1 MGEKDTGTYTLYMM
15 DSNGQKYELGGF
27 PETNGEILIHGD
39 SDEYLENAFSSGSF
53 TCEINIENL
62 KHIFGTLGKLLGK
75 VTQNN
80 NWRKLH
86 GLPMRR
92 RKWLRQ

>member
-1 MGEKDTGTYTLYMM
+1 MGEKDTGTQTLYMM
-15 DSNGQKYELGGF
+15 DSNGQKYELGGLQ
-27 PETNGEILIHGD
+27 EQNNRILIHGD
-39 SDEYLENAFSSGSF
+39 SDEYLENATGSF
-53 TCEINIENL
+53 TMEIDIKKL
-62 KHIFGTLGKLLGK
+62 KHTQAWRRLFGGVL
-75 VTQNN
+75 QN

>member
-1 MGEKDTGTYTLYMM
+1 MGEKDTGTQTLYMM
-15 DSNGQKYELGGF
+15 DSDGQKYELGGF

-39 SDEYLENAFSSGSF
+39 SDEYLKNASSSGSF

-62 KHIFGTLGKLLGK
+62 KHIFGTWGKLLGK

>member
-1 MGEKDTGTYTLYMM
+1 MGEKDTGTQTLYMM
-15 DSNGQKYELGGF
+15 DSNGQKYELGGLQEQNNRIF
-27 PETNGEILIHGD
+27 IHGD
-39 SDEYLENAFSSGSF
+39 SDEYLKNAFSSGSL

-80 NWRKLH
+80 NWRKYH

-92 RKWLRQ
+92 RKWLR

>member
-1 MGEKDTGTYTLYMM
+1 MGEKDTGTQTLYMM
-15 DSNGQKYELGGF
+15 DSNGQKYELGGLQ
-27 PETNGEILIHGD
+27 EQNNRILIHGD
-39 SDEYLENAFSSGSF
+39 SDEYLKNASSSGSF

-62 KHIFGTLGKLLGK
+62 KHIFGTLGELLGK
-75 VTQNN
+75 VSQNN
-80 NWRKLH
+80 NWRKHH

>member
-1 MGEKDTGTYTLYMM
+1 MGEKDTGTRTLYMM
-15 DSNGQKYELGGF
+15 DSNGQKYELGGLQ
-27 PETNGEILIHGD
+27 EQDNRILINGD
-39 SDEYLENAFSSGSF
+39 SDEYLKNAFSSGSF

-62 KHIFGTLGKLLGK
+62 KHIFGTLGELLVK

-92 RKWLRQ
+92 RKWLR

>member
-1 MGEKDTGTYTLYMM
+1 MGEKDTGTRTLYMM
-15 DSNGQKYELGGF
+15 DSNGQKYELGGLQ
-27 PETNGEILIHGD
+27 EQGNRILIHGD
-39 SDEYLENAFSSGSF
+39 SDEYLKNASSSGSF

-80 NWRKLH
+80 NWRKYH

>member
-1 MGEKDTGTYTLYMM
+1 MGEKDMEIQPLFIM
-15 DSNGQKYELGGF
+15 DLEGQKYELGGF

-39 SDEYLENAFSSGSF
+39 SDEYLKNASSSGSF
-53 TCEINIENL
+53 TCEINVENL
-62 KHIFGTLGKLLGK
+62 KHIFGTFGKLLDK

-80 NWRKLH
+80 NWRKYH

>member
-1 MGEKDTGTYTLYMM
+1 MGEKDTGTRTLYMM
-15 DSNGQKYELGGF
+15 DSNGQKYELGGLQ
-27 PETNGEILIHGD
+27 EQDNRILIRGD
-39 SDEYLENAFSSGSF
+39 SDEYLKNASSSGSF

-75 VTQNN
+75 VAQNN
-80 NWRKLH
+80 NWRKYH

>member
-1 MGEKDTGTYTLYMM
+1 MGEKDTGTRTLYMM

-39 SDEYLENAFSSGSF
+39 SDEYLKNASSSGSF

-62 KHIFGTLGKLLGK
+62 KHIFGTLGELLVK

-80 NWRKLH
+80 NWRKYH

>member
-1 MGEKDTGTYTLYMM
+1 MGEKDTGTQTLYMM
-15 DSNGQKYELGGF
+15 DSNGQKYELGGLQ
-27 PETNGEILIHGD
+27 EQNNRILIHGD
-39 SDEYLENAFSSGSF
+39 SDEYLENVAGSGSF

-62 KHIFGTLGKLLGK
+62 KRIFGTFGELLGK
-75 VTQNN
+75 VSQNN
-80 NWRKLH
+80 NWRKYH

>member
-1 MGEKDTGTYTLYMM
+1 MGEKDTGTRTLYMM
-15 DSNGQKYELGGF
+15 DSNGQKYALGGF

-39 SDEYLENAFSSGSF
+39 SDEYLKNASSSGSF

-62 KHIFGTLGKLLGK
+62 KHILGTLGELLVK

-92 RKWLRQ
+92 RKWLR

>member
-1 MGEKDTGTYTLYMM
+1 MGEKDTGTQTLYMM
-15 DSNGQKYELGGF
+15 DSNGQKYELGGLQ
-27 PETNGEILIHGD
+27 EQNNRILIHGD
-39 SDEYLENAFSSGSF
+39 SDEYLENVAGSGSF

-62 KHIFGTLGKLLGK
+62 KRIFGTLGELLGK
-75 VTQNN
+75 VSQNN
-80 NWRKLH
+80 NWRKYH

>member
-1 MGEKDTGTYTLYMM
+1 MGEKDTGTQTLYMM
-15 DSNGQKYELGGF
+15 DSNGQKYELGGLQ
-27 PETNGEILIHGD
+27 EQDNRILIHGD
-39 SDEYLENAFSSGSF
+39 SDEYLENVAGSGSF

-62 KHIFGTLGKLLGK
+62 KRIFGTLGELLGK
-75 VTQNN
+75 VSQNN